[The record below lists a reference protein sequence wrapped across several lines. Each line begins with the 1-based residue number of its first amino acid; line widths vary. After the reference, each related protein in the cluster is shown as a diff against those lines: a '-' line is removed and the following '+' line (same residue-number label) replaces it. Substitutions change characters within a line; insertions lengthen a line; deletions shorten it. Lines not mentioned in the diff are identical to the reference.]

1 MNKFDLSS
9 MDRSRLIIIIVG
21 VVVAL
26 SAIVGLIVVLTQSGD
41 SPGRAEATPDVLPSA
56 TPTPSPSATI
66 GPPTETP
73 TPAATPTL
81 EPYRHVVQAEETLL
95 YIIQQYGYIDLAV
108 VPEILV
114 LNGMANENDLQAGQT
129 LLIPRQTPTPGAAPT
144 TAGAED
150 AGGEAA
156 PAAGGGGGAI
166 EYTDCTID
174 NRCISPDGQY
184 WIHIVQE
191 GDTVAG
197 IAHAY
202 GSRVPAVLEANNL
215 PNDPIIGI
223 GTPIYVPILVTLTP
237 TLTPTGG
244 PGSTATPT
252 PTQSPPILLAPAP
265 EAEIA
270 RGEPVALQWVPIRSL
285 EGDQHYLVVVRNLDT
300 GEEFRATTR
309 SDAYRL
315 PEDLQPG
322 VGQSMNYEWQ
332 VVIVDGKSPDSPV
345 VGGQGG
351 VWTFTWGG

>member
-9 MDRSRLIIIIVG
+9 MDRRQLTTVIVG

-26 SAIVGLIVVLTQSGD
+26 SAIVGLIIVLTQGGD
-41 SPGRAEATPDVLPSA
+41 SPGRAEATADVLPST
-56 TPTPSPSATI
+56 TPTPSPSATA
-66 GPPTETP
+66 GPPTDTP

-81 EPYRHVVQAEETLL
+81 EPYQHAVQAEETLL
-95 YIIQQYGYIDLAV
+95 YIIQQYGYLDLAI

-114 LNGMANENDLQAGQT
+114 LNGMANENDLQVGQT

-144 TAGAED
+144 SSGEEGTE
-150 AGGEAA
+150 GEAVA
-156 PAAGGGGGAI
+156 SSGGGGGAI
-166 EYTDCTID
+166 EYTDCTTE

-191 GDTVAG
+191 GDTPSG

-202 GSRVPAVLEANNL
+202 NSRVPAVLEANGLNENSL
-215 PNDPIIGI
+215 LSLGQQ
-223 GTPIYVPILVTLTP
+223 IYVPILVTLTP

-252 PTQSPPILLAPAP
+252 PTLSPPMLLAPAN
-265 EAEIA
+265 ESEIA
-270 RGEPVALQWVPIRSL
+270 RGEPVVLQWVPTRSL
-285 EGDQHYLVVVRNLDT
+285 EGNQHYLVVVRNLDT

-309 SDAYRL
+309 SNAYHL

-322 VGQSMNYEWQ
+322 VGQSTNYEWQ
-332 VVIVDGKSPDSPV
+332 IVVIDGKSPDSPV

-351 VWTFTWGG
+351 IWTFSWGG